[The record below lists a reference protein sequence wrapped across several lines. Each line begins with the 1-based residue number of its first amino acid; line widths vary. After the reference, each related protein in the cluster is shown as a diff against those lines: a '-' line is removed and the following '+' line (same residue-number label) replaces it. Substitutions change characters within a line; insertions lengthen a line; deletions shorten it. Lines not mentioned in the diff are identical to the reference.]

1 MIPADKIL
9 ENQYTSGNEYFVIS
23 TGKYYQGYYCIVL
36 NTKFYTGKTYTNQ
49 SEELTN
55 IVPAQQQ
62 PPLTSLPP
70 QGNSIRY
77 FIKKINQFPIIIKE
91 INEQTYN
98 NYKNNPFYQSIAV
111 KLPASD
117 FKIDTKELDQANKQM
132 PGLKAFLLG

>member
-1 MIPADKIL
+1 M
-9 ENQYTSGNEYFVIS
+9 
-23 TGKYYQGYYCIVL
+23 
-36 NTKFYTGKTYTNQ
+36 
-49 SEELTN
+49 
-55 IVPAQQQ
+55 
-62 PPLTSLPP
+62 PP

-117 FKIDTKELDQANKQM
+117 FKIDTKELDQADKQM